1 MATVSSFENLQFPT
15 KSELRQFAELFAPL
29 FKASSEEAKRQAVAA
44 LSQCPQV
51 PQAVA
56 LFIGSQPI
64 GVSAIFLTCSQSIS
78 DETLITIARTQGAA
92 HAHAITR
99 RENLSPMVIDALV
112 DVRQAYPVRGVTEA
126 AEQAP
131 TVPEIALVPPVLP
144 APPFTLPEIVAEPA
158 APMQAPVANREE
170 ALREEL
176 KGLVR
181 HLSPPKEDRLGLR
194 TATEM
199 QEALLVRFARTR
211 EADHFATT
219 LADSLS
225 ASRWLAE
232 RIMLDISGLQLA
244 TTLVSLNLHETD
256 TALVLTRFYPHLAER
271 IGEATRAEALLHG
284 LDPAECD
291 IRVEAWRRADSYTF
305 GNSQRGFGEDRSP
318 ATSQNRGVQQLRP
331 DRDLRT
337 FGRR

>member
-29 FKASSEEAKRQAVAA
+29 FKASSDEARRQAVAA

-78 DETLITIARTQGAA
+78 DETLITIARTQGSA

-112 DVRQAYPVRGVTEA
+112 DVRQAYPIRGAAEA
-126 AEQAP
+126 ADQP
-131 TVPEIALVPPVLP
+131 QPVPPPLLTTPVSPTPLF
-144 APPFTLPEIVAEPA
+144 APPDVAAEPA
-158 APMQAPVANREE
+158 APAETPVVNREE
-170 ALREEL
+170 AIRQEL

-181 HLSPPKEDRLGLR
+181 HLSHPKEDRLGLR

-211 EADHFATT
+211 EAEHFATT

-244 TTLVSLNLHETD
+244 TTLVSLNLSDMD

-271 IGEATRAEALLHG
+271 IGDTTRAEALLQG

-291 IRVEAWRRADSYTF
+291 VRVEAWRRADSYTF
-305 GNSQRGFGEDRSP
+305 GNGQRGSGDDRAP
-318 ATSQNRGVQQLRP
+318 AAAQNRGAQQLRP
-331 DRDLRT
+331 DRDLRI